1 MCRENLDWTTCRE
14 EDRWLRLEGRHTY
27 GGRVEYLFYSKETGE
42 FVERS
47 SGTTTSELSVGLTFN
62 Y

>member
-1 MCRENLDWTTCRE
+1 MCREDLDWTTCRGGSVG
-14 EDRWLRLEGRHTY
+14 LRLKGRHTY
-27 GGRVEYLFYSKETGE
+27 GGRAEYLFYSKEAGK